1 MEPQTEIDK
10 RKDSGTSDQSFK
22 STTSSVLL
30 TNGTEANIRST
41 PPVATANAVI
51 TTTKA
56 DIEKLEQNSDRKLSA
71 EIDAISAKLY
81 HMNNVVKMNKDLDTI
96 AKENLIQSDILKKLS
111 MKEKWLADKQVGAK
125 NPLVA
130 NTKFEEKVSKFKDDL
145 VIKSKFLDPTANN
158 QNVAPNP
165 YAPKSQFKDVLKK
178 ADVATV
184 DNKDTT
190 TTTTNQKSQK
200 PMDSREVL
208 NQIKELINKENEEL
222 KASKKAPTRTNSFKS
237 NAAAASKSPLM
248 KPKSAVDVN
257 HFNKDNK
264 DKMEIENILG
274 IVKNIEISK
283 SEKALS
289 DRNKDNKDVA
299 AAAPA
304 TTNDIGKMLY
314 KIETKFSPK
323 PNKRM
328 NEKLKEIEAKNFS
341 GTLDSIKSQMEVPT
355 VSAQA
360 VPANVDLSKYFPN
373 QQQRKD
379 SISAVNKNQKAL
391 NEVDLSK
398 YFPTSPAPQR
408 RTSVVTVADRLKKS
422 QTEKAL
428 DAKAKPALTKEPPK
442 RQTSLGGTSNFSL
455 KDNQMDGAIDI
466 EKMKPKVVT
475 TNAVVADT
483 ISNSNNKALNM
494 TTTKADAKV
503 ASTTTNASKTKLNAK
518 PTTKVVTTSA
528 VATTGKKG
536 KNVKIIKKVVR
547 KGSLKKSNKE
557 ENTSII
563 PRDEHDLILNE
574 ILQNVS
580 DEMRSPSLEYQQLFQ
595 EERSPSDDLSDKIE
609 LILEETGI
617 DLGISKKKSPKLLKA
632 KSFGEGELQP
642 RRNSNTESSKHSPHK
657 EEGDLPS
664 GVQNILK
671 RFESMSSVSAASS
684 AEQNFKLRRMESTTS
699 NLNKSKES
707 IVSRESDTFSDLD
720 RTMEYLKSEWRN
732 EATNFLQKKRIDFN
746 KTRQIQ
752 KSPTAAAT
760 EEVIPHDNSFTEYKD
775 SKYAKFFGFKQ
786 KSPERI
792 KTPSTVKQS
801 NRQPVL
807 KQKTPEKKKSPLKK
821 KQKSPEKKIKRSSPP
836 PPPPSKIDKATNSKP
851 IVYASLEELA
861 LVSKSE
867 ELAKSKTEKVI
878 TMPKD
883 KVDIATSVQSTIET
897 KEIINSVDF
906 TSEEKEETPINVP
919 TELEKENVQPKIST
933 ELITKSTKT
942 ADNQEDVMQNV
953 PSPPNDTIVLE
964 SGEPSVTEGDLP
976 KRPLV
981 EDIRNLPKTGCDK
994 SLSSSRR
1001 GSQASIQSRR
1011 QSIQSFSEITI
1022 DNFDSL
1028 LDPESV
1034 EDQHLSKT
1042 IMLNENYDDDS
1053 LCTSI
1058 SKSPSIPPVTV
1069 QMRGSSEDSIENLFS
1084 QFSDEMLV
1092 NVEFDSN
1099 DELIEIIPVSDKPEH
1114 HYNTEKVD
1122 NSTGESCA
1130 IPQKNTNDLEET
1142 QDLKK
1147 PTMASQSPPIRLL
1160 VPLQTP
1166 PRNDS
1171 NFPMRPKRRQK
1182 SKSSSYSSD
1191 STPPLA
1197 PQRIKKKLSKLS
1209 PSDMPP
1215 SVQDLLE
1222 EVCKIETTQESL
1234 TKTTTKPLRFPRLV
1248 DEDDVL
1254 IGDAPIASK
1263 LFTHDNISNKSHPIA
1278 VQESLENTNKPDIQ
1292 ISVNLVNDGF
1302 GYGPNRNSENVTEYT
1317 KVLKPLEPQAL
1328 EEEEI
1333 SLATVR
1339 NTSPDLDINKNQGLK
1354 AKASSLEWNME
1365 MLPNSPMPR
1374 HKNLQAH
1381 LKKPI
1386 AVENLQDKKLQHEW
1400 DMEMLPRSP
1409 MPQRKLK
1416 QVTKVD
1422 DVSTEILKKTNED
1435 QNVFE
1440 KKTEEVE
1447 LRQTKPN
1454 EEIHTETN
1462 PPLSNNSLRRDS
1474 NSLIKEKSPTSSI
1487 KLLNAIDVTT
1497 EDSEKRMIQEFEQER
1512 RQSLIQRDKD
1522 YSIIEKPEIKPP
1534 RKGSGTSASSS
1545 SNSSKLATP
1554 SKQSPRDSRRSSQ
1567 QSIQHNR
1574 GGTPPMMKPLDIPSS
1589 STTTTAPSSRRSSF
1603 AFIELLDNKP
1613 IIAPMPKK
1621 LDLPKIEDEVLIPVN
1636 IPTEVPEEMKNRSW
1650 PKPQVEEEDYEDE
1663 HAEGD
1668 NTDNLETTRTEY
1680 ANVNA
1685 VSGPKRQWPD
1695 GRTIFEKNNKD
1706 TIRAKPRSETPEV
1719 GHYAADLLW
1728 DSTKPSSKS
1737 INDLSKLSGP
1747 YNSNYS
1753 LASAAVPRQM
1763 SMSSNESEF
1772 DVGTNKSNTP
1782 QRPGRQQRHQHKFSP
1797 PATGAIDAN
1806 TQMLLERSKRLHDRK
1821 RDFVNERVVERNPY
1835 MKEVIAAERRN
1846 SLGDAYKIDSDDD
1859 DDIGPSYRSKNYT
1872 TTRFPSSRAL
1882 GRSYKTQNYDYVP
1895 TYADS
1900 ASMYG
1905 SSRRLPT
1912 VTPLSS
1918 LNSTYSYKPYTT
1930 LGYGSTGRSSYL
1942 NDISSRRSPS
1952 QYRERGGDPSND
1964 TCHIS

>member
-1 MEPQTEIDK
+1 MEPQSEINK
-10 RKDSGTSDQSFK
+10 RRKDSGTSDQSFK

-30 TNGTEANIRST
+30 TNGTETNTRST
-41 PPVATANAVI
+41 PPVATTKAVI

-111 MKEKWLADKQVGAK
+111 MKEKWLADKQVGGAK

-145 VIKSKFLDPTANN
+145 AVKSKFLDPTSSN
-158 QNVAPNP
+158 QNLTPNP

-178 ADVATV
+178 TDLTTV
-184 DNKDTT
+184 DNKG
-190 TTTTNQKSQK
+190 TTNQKSQK
-200 PMDSREVL
+200 PLDSREVL

-222 KASKKAPTRTNSFKS
+222 KASKKAATRTNSFKS

-248 KPKSAVDVN
+248 KPKSPADVN
-257 HFNKDNK
+257 YFNKDNK

-274 IVKNIEISK
+274 KVKNIEISK

-299 AAAPA
+299 TA
-304 TTNDIGKMLY
+304 NDIGKMLY

-379 SISAVNKNQKAL
+379 SISTVNKNQKAL

-428 DAKAKPALTKEPPK
+428 DAKAKPALTKQPPK
-442 RQTSLGGTSNFSL
+442 RQTSLGGASNFSL

-518 PTTKVVTTSA
+518 ASANPTTKVVTTSA

-557 ENTSII
+557 ENQSII

-642 RRNSNTESSKHSPHK
+642 RRNSTTESSKHSPHK

-732 EATNFLQKKRIDFN
+732 EATNFLQKKRNDFN

-752 KSPTAAAT
+752 KSSTAAAT

-792 KTPSTVKQS
+792 NKTPSTLKQS

-821 KQKSPEKKIKRSSPP
+821 KQKSPEKKIKQSSPP
-836 PPPPSKIDKATNSKP
+836 PPPSNSKP

-867 ELAKSKTEKVI
+867 ELAKSKTEQVI

-883 KVDIATSVQSTIET
+883 KVDIPTSAQSTIET
-897 KEIINSVDF
+897 KEIISTVDF
-906 TSEEKEETPINVP
+906 TSEEKEEPPINVS
-919 TELEKENVQPKIST
+919 TELEKENVQSKIST
-933 ELITKSTKT
+933 ELITKSTKM
-942 ADNQEDVMQNV
+942 ADNQENVMQNV
-953 PSPPNDTIVLE
+953 PSPPNDTIAHE
-964 SGEPSVTEGDLP
+964 SVEPSVTEGDLP

-1122 NSTGESCA
+1122 NSTGESYE
-1130 IPQKNTNDLEET
+1130 IPKKSTNDLEET
-1142 QDLKK
+1142 QDLKNA
-1147 PTMASQSPPIRLL
+1147 TMVSQSPPIRLL

-1166 PRNDS
+1166 PSTDS

-1222 EVCKIETTQESL
+1222 EVCKIETTQETI
-1234 TKTTTKPLRFPRLV
+1234 TKTASKPLRFPRLV

-1278 VQESLENTNKPDIQ
+1278 VQESLENTNKPDIK

-1328 EEEEI
+1328 EEEEM
-1333 SLATVR
+1333 SSATVR

-1381 LKKPI
+1381 LKKPVT
-1386 AVENLQDKKLQHEW
+1386 VENLQDKKLQHEW

-1422 DVSTEILKKTNED
+1422 VSTEILNKMNED
-1435 QNVFE
+1435 QIEFE

-1447 LRQTKPN
+1447 LRQTNPN
-1454 EEIHTETN
+1454 DPHNSETN
-1462 PPLSNNSLRRDS
+1462 PPLSNNNLRRDS

-1497 EDSEKRMIQEFEQER
+1497 EDSEKRMIQEFELER

-1522 YSIIEKPEIKPP
+1522 YSIIERPEIKPP

-1567 QSIQHNR
+1567 QSIQPNR

-1621 LDLPKIEDEVLIPVN
+1621 LDLPKIEDEILIPVN

-1650 PKPQVEEEDYEDE
+1650 PKPQVEEGDEDE
-1663 HAEGD
+1663 HTEGD
-1668 NTDNLETTRTEY
+1668 STDHFETTRTEY

-1728 DSTKPSSKS
+1728 DTTKPSSKS

-1753 LASAAVPRQM
+1753 LATAPVPRQM

-1846 SLGDAYKIDSDDD
+1846 SLGDAYKIDSDDGD

-1918 LNSTYSYKPYTT
+1918 LNSTYPYKPYTT

-1952 QYRERGGDPSND
+1952 QYRGGGGDPLND